1 MTKELVRPDR
11 IVAVTFTEAAA
22 AEMQD
27 RIRAELT
34 SHGRLEDALLQ
45 DHSYISTL
53 HAFGLRIL
61 TEFAFD
67 CSISPSPRLL
77 NEDEEATPMR
87 RASPATDRADE
98 VMEDAGVFG
107 YPYDFTNGKGAET
120 QFRDAVLKLLAK
132 LCAIGRL
139 GEDPLLLPQ
148 AERLI
153 TELYGEACDAEC
165 LENTLHDAVLRL
177 LKGFPADLTKYGDN
191 DTAVKSLR
199 QNLRDLKDAE
209 KGWIFDM
216 VVRRMS
222 QGDVLAVQSL

>member
-1 MTKELVRPDR
+1 
-11 IVAVTFTEAAA
+11 
-22 AEMQD
+22 MQD

-177 LKGFPADLTKYGDN
+177 LKGFPADLTEIWRQRYRCEVTAAEFARPERCRKRLDIRYGGPADE
-191 DTAVKSLR
+191 SGR
-199 QNLRDLKDAE
+199 CI
-209 KGWIFDM
+209 GSS
-216 VVRRMS
+216 VV
-222 QGDVLAVQSL
+222 VA